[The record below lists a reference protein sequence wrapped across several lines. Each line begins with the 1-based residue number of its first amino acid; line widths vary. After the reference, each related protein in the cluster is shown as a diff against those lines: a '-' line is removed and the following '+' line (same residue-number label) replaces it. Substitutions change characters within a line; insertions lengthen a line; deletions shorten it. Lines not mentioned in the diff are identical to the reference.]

1 MARVEHGRRHALRGA
16 AGSAMPWCSIELLV
30 LPAPSLSPQTD
41 LFDNAD
47 GTDANQ
53 RYGMNIVDCGSKFI
67 VELYALRTKSAKEV
81 LMVVSFGVCAA
92 IHLVCCVCCC
102 NAGCGSDCC
111 SNEPRDGSHV

>member
-1 MARVEHGRRHALRGA
+1 MAGGMPCRVRQVQPCFGA
-16 AGSAMPWCSIELLV
+16 QLSCWCC
-30 LPAPSLSPQTD
+30 LPPSLSPQTD

-92 IHLVCCVCCC
+92 IHLFCCVCCC
-102 NAGCGSDCC
+102 HVCCGSDYCC
-111 SNEPRDGSHV
+111 NELGDGSDI